1 MEVEIFVEM
10 EKRKEEIKEQEENW
24 KLKIEKTQKLMD
36 KIYENEY
43 NLLEGLDDSDFN
55 VSKLENN
62 NTDREIL

>member
-1 MEVEIFVEM
+1 MEVEIIVEM